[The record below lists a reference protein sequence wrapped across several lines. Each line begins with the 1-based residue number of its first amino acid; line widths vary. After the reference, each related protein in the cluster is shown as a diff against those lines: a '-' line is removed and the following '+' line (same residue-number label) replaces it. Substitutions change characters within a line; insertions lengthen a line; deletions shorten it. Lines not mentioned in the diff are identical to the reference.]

1 MTTCLTER
9 LTGWLYRFGILVL
22 VFGILPA
29 AWGQISPVKIAGIEI
44 QHVGGT
50 TNVSDDLIRSN
61 IRLKVGDSF
70 DSMDFLRMAGDD
82 DEHNLYATGQFYQ
95 IRVQYNSTPEG
106 VIVTYIVQAR
116 PRLTNIRFQGN
127 VKYSDAKLRKKLT
140 SKIGEPLDEQKLFT
154 DSQEIQKMY
163 QKSGY
168 PGTQVRYTLS
178 GIDELTGQA
187 TATLN
192 ITEGHKTRITEVEFV
207 GAQAFPKKRCANKS
221 KQSVI
226 GCSPGS
232 PAAASSSRNSSRTMK
247 TSCATFYRNKGYID
261 FEIKDVQKVYPTPQ
275 TMVLKFVVYEGRQY
289 KVGSVK
295 FSGEKLF
302 SDKEIAAG
310 MRIQQ
315 SGGALAKHQKFGP
328 NGLKMDVGDVFN
340 PDGLRNDIQQIED
353 FYGARGYIDVAT
365 SSHNLDVRSVPN
377 TDTGTMD
384 LEFSIDAGQKNIIEK
399 IEIRGNTKTKDRV
412 IRRELAVSPGEVFD
426 MVRVNQSKDIIEG
439 LQFFEPGKVDA
450 RPEPTD
456 IPNHKNLVISVQE
469 QNTGHL
475 MMGAGFSS
483 VDALVGFAEM
493 TQGNFDL
500 FNPPNFTGAGQ
511 KFRLRAQV
519 GTERQDY
526 EMEFIE
532 PWFLERRL
540 ALDVNFFYR
549 NLDFLSLNNL
559 YNETDAGMRL
569 GLLRDLPKP
578 NFLERL
584 IPNSRLIGGIGY
596 SLENIGIHF
605 NGDTSRTN
613 SGFPPVVDPPKPIP
627 NALLAESGYALV
639 SKFTASLALDTRGPG
654 LLPDRGQRTEL
665 ALQLAGPFGGE
676 KDYYHLDLKSH
687 WYIKG
692 FRSGH
697 VLEVVGG
704 IGTAEAYGST
714 PDVPFYD
721 RFYLGGPES
730 LRGFKYRSVSPREA
744 DSGSKEPIGGN
755 SYWFGSLEYS
765 IPIIERLRFALFYD
779 IGNVES
785 KSYSFSMSS
794 FSDNWGVGLRLNL
807 PIGPLRLDYGIPI
820 HHDKFN
826 GSSGQ
831 FQFGAS
837 FDRPF

>member
-9 LTGWLYRFGILVL
+9 WTGWLYRLGILLL
-22 VFGILPA
+22 VFGTLPA
-29 AWGQISPVKIAGIEI
+29 VWGQTSPVKVAGIEI
-44 QHVGGT
+44 QHIGG
-50 TNVSDDLIRSN
+50 TNVSDELIRSN

-70 DSMDFLRMAGDD
+70 DNMDFLRMAGDD

-95 IRVQYNSTPEG
+95 IRIQYNSTPEG
-106 VIVTYIVQAR
+106 VTVTYVVQAR

-127 VKYSDAKLRKKLT
+127 VKYKDAKLRKKLT
-140 SKIGEPLDEQKLFT
+140 SKIGEPLDEQKLFS

-178 GIDELTGQA
+178 GLDESTGQA
-187 TATLN
+187 TATFN
-192 ITEGHKTRITEVEFV
+192 ITEGHKTRITDVEFV
-207 GAQAFPKKRCANKS
+207 GAQAFSQKTLR
-221 KQSVI
+221 KQIKTRRHWMFSWI
-226 GCSPGS
+226 TGS
-232 PAAASSSRNSSRTMK
+232 GVFKQEQFEDDEDKLRA
-247 TSCATFYRNKGYID
+247 FYRNHGYID
-261 FEIKDVQKVYPTPQ
+261 FEIKDVQKVNPTPQ

-295 FSGEKLF
+295 FTGEKLF
-302 SDKEIAAG
+302 SEKEIATG
-310 MRIQQ
+310 IRTQQ
-315 SGGALAKHQKFGP
+315 PGGALAKHQKFGP
-328 NGLKMDVGDVFN
+328 NGLKMDVGDVFT
-340 PDGLRNDIQQIED
+340 PDGLRDDIVQIED

-365 SSHNLDVRSVPN
+365 SSHGLDVRRIPN

-384 LEFSIDAGQKNIIEK
+384 LEFSIDAGQKNYIEK

-439 LQFFEPGKVDA
+439 LRFFEPGKVDV

-511 KFRLRAQV
+511 KFRLRAQL

-540 ALDVNFFYR
+540 ALDVNLFYR
-549 NLDFLSLNNL
+549 NLDYLSLNNL
-559 YNETDAGMRL
+559 YNETIAGARL
-569 GLLRDLPKP
+569 GLLRELPKP
-578 NFLERL
+578 TFLERL
-584 IPNSRLIGGIGY
+584 IPNSRLIGGVGY

-613 SGFPPVVDPPKPIP
+613 SGFPPVVDPPKAIP

-665 ALQLAGPFGGE
+665 ALELAGPFGGE
-676 KDYYHLDLKSH
+676 KNYYHLDLKSH

-692 FRSGH
+692 FASGH

-704 IGTAEAYGST
+704 VGTAEAYGST

-765 IPIIERLRFALFYD
+765 IPVIERLRFALFYD

-820 HHDKFN
+820 HHDKYN